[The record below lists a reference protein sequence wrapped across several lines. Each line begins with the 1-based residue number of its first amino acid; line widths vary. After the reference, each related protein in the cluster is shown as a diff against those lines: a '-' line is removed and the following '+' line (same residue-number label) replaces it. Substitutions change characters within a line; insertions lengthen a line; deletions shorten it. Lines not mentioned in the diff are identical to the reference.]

1 MLVGSPSHHSEYHIT
16 ENNPNIHQKE
26 SWWLNKLQKIH
37 KTQYHAVVQSNEEDG
52 STISCYEVTPQDVFR
67 LRTERQ
73 KCAV

>member
-1 MLVGSPSHHSEYHIT
+1 MLVGSPSHYSEYHIM
-16 ENNPNIHQKE
+16 ENNPNFHQKE

-37 KTQYHAVVQSNEEDG
+37 KMQYHAVVQSNEEDG
-52 STISCYEVTPQDVFR
+52 STISCYEVTPQDMFR